1 MERVTAV
8 GREKWR
14 LLSIVIVLRASARPS
29 TIAPTQSRRNDVH
42 SWISTTLSPFTRNQT
57 LVPSLWR
64 LSILQRRV
72 KDKKIDV
79 SSHLDGLA
87 PSIRLSFST
96 AALDLF
102 LAVRLGI
109 RDADLAVGDLAVL
122 ERHEIFSY
130 MS

>member
-1 MERVTAV
+1 M
-8 GREKWR
+8 
-14 LLSIVIVLRASARPS
+14 
-29 TIAPTQSRRNDVH
+29 
-42 SWISTTLSPFTRNQT
+42 
-57 LVPSLWR
+57 
-64 LSILQRRV
+64 
-72 KDKKIDV
+72 